1 MSWGEMALL
10 WILKTVKAVAPASG
24 SGAVRGRSPLRA
36 SGVKLASGPLA
47 AQTDPMKYIFAPTL
61 LIVGLAAGCS
71 TPAAPTSGAFV
82 EARTASVFAGACH
95 YGAEYTTAGREAVM
109 AWRFEEGPSAG
120 ALVVAVVTSEANLAE
135 GAPRRSVVYT
145 GGDVEAC
152 ASAMFELSSRDVLGE
167 VVDERRGASFALL
180 NDHYEL
186 RGGSGVALSGA
197 LLPDRACC
205 SMPAHVWYEPLAAD
219 SVAIVGNSREFRCD
233 IPALD
238 ARFQSSGENDA
249 FVGRF
254 AW

>member
-1 MSWGEMALL
+1 MKQIYAL
-10 WILKTVKAVAPASG
+10 S
-24 SGAVRGRSPLRA
+24 
-36 SGVKLASGPLA
+36 
-47 AQTDPMKYIFAPTL
+47 L
-61 LIVGLAAGCS
+61 LFVGLVAGCS
-71 TPAAPTSGAFV
+71 TPAAPPSGAFV

-145 GGDVEAC
+145 GGDIEAC
-152 ASAMFELSSRDVLGE
+152 ASAMLELSSRDILGE
-167 VVDERRGASFALL
+167 IVHERRGASLALV

-205 SMPAHVWYEPLAAD
+205 SMPAHVWYEPLAANSD
-219 SVAIVGNSREFRCD
+219 AIVGHSLEFRCD

-238 ARFQSSGENDA
+238 ARFESSGENDA